1 MKSKKA
7 MIFNI
12 SLVVITI
19 VVLTTAFIAINNKI
33 EKTKNQE
40 KIGTKQYKLI
50 TTYQEL
56 EKVQFYLE
64 QSMKY
69 ATPRIIERIKDQ
81 GNNICRPS
89 YEENVAEILENELKT
104 WITRYPDKN
113 INFLLSD
120 IYEISI
126 IDNGQTLIA
135 SAKKD
140 TTIQMPTGNYS
151 IKPSFSAKFNHQTLN
166 CTVPQPITSQTPL
179 PNTPRCYNLDFS
191 ISQTTVKYQYS
202 RTDNCWKRNG
212 HKGFGLWTGWDCINI
227 DNSGWF
233 ANYAQK
239 HILIANEL
247 QNKDERQGM
256 YYLQDYYSTQTVS
269 CN

>member
-1 MKSKKA
+1 MKSKKS

-19 VVLTTAFIAINNKI
+19 VVLVTAFIAINNKI
-33 EKTKNQE
+33 EKIKQDP
-40 KIGTKQYKLI
+40 IGTKQYKLI

-56 EKVQFYLE
+56 EKAQFYLE

-89 YEENVAEILENELKT
+89 YEENVAEILEQELLT
-104 WITRYPDKN
+104 WMRKYPDKN
-113 INFLLSD
+113 INFPLSD
-120 IYEISI
+120 IYEVSV

-140 TTIQMPTGNYS
+140 TTMQITNGNYS
-151 IKPSFSAKFNHQTLN
+151 IKPSFSAKFNHQTPN
-166 CTVPQPITSQTPL
+166 CTAQQPITTQTPL
-179 PNTPRCYNLDFS
+179 PNTPRCYDIDLGGMF
-191 ISQTTVKYQYS
+191 QTTVRYQYN
-202 RTDNCWKRNG
+202 RNDNCWKRNG
-212 HKGFGLWTGWDCINI
+212 HRGIGFWTKWDCINI

-233 ANYAQK
+233 ADYAQK
-239 HILIANEL
+239 HTLIANEL
-247 QNKDERQGM
+247 KNKDERQGM
-256 YYLQDYYSTQTVS
+256 YYLEDRYSTKIAS